1 MRCSYHQDREAI
13 GTCTRC
19 GRGVCEECNVPVN
32 GKNVCKNCIGIMA
45 GQNKPQRKEPILSL
59 ILSFFI
65 PGLGQI
71 YNGDTNLGI
80 ILIIA
85 TVASWLLTLACVGFF
100 IFIAIWAFAMYEAYT
115 TAEKINRGEHRPNI

>member
-13 GTCTRC
+13 GTCSRC
-19 GRGVCEECNVPVN
+19 GRGICEECNVPVN
-32 GKNVCKNCIGIMA
+32 GKYVCKNCIGIIA
-45 GQNKPQRKEPILSL
+45 SQKQCNRKEPLFAL

-71 YNGDTNLGI
+71 YNGNINNGI

-85 TVASWLLTLACVGFF
+85 TVISWILTSLCVGFF
-100 IFIAIWAFAMYEAYT
+100 IFIMIWVYAMYDAYT
-115 TAEKINRGEHRPNI
+115 TAVKINRGEISYV